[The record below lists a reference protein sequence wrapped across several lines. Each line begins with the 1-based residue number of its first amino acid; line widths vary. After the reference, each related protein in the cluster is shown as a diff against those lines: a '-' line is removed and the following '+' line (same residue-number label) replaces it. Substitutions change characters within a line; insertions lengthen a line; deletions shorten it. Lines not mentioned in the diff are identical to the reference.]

1 MRATRDGILY
11 INGRRF
17 RDVTGSTTEGG
28 NISTCGEVRVL
39 VEEGVRVAM
48 SQSAVSEESASRETE
63 PFWKQLPKYR
73 KRKYRTH
80 TGERHGHIT

>member
-1 MRATRDGILY
+1 MIATRDCILY

-17 RDVTGSTTEGG
+17 RDVTDSTMGGG
-28 NISTCGEVRVL
+28 NMSTCGEVRVL

-48 SQSAVSEESASRETE
+48 SQSAVSEESASRGTE
-63 PFWKQLPKYR
+63 PFWKHLPKYR

-80 TGERHGHIT
+80 TGGQQ